1 MFYAIED
8 IASRNV
14 LPCRSTKMVEVV
26 WSVNLMVL
34 LLVIGTILWVGSIL
48 REAYLEKE
56 DDTTEFK

>member
-14 LPCRSTKMVEVV
+14 LPCRSPKMEVV

-48 REAYLEKE
+48 REAYLEQK
-56 DDTTEFK
+56 DDATKSE